1 MADSDEPSGDAGA
14 LRAGYERLRSAVLSG
29 AAGGWRLGHSV
40 LAARGM
46 TAWMSSF
53 GELAPLASCGTG
65 AASPTPLSWS
75 ARFPSRADR
84 TVSPTDAEQVVAVL
98 AQMVLPLAA

>member
-1 MADSDEPSGDAGA
+1 VHDGLVA
-14 LRAGYERLRSAVLSG
+14 LRVVED
-29 AAGGWRLGHSV
+29 
-40 LAARGM
+40 RGR
-46 TAWMSSF
+46 AS
-53 GELAPLASCGTG
+53 LASCGTG
-65 AASPTPLSWS
+65 AASPAPLSSS